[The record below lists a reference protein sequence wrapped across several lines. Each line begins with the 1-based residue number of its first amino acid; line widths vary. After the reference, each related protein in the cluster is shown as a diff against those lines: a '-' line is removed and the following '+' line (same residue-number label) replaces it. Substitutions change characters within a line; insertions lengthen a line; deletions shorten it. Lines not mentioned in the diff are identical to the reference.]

1 MALPISSSQRSGHI
15 VSLEGP
21 SELVSTQL
29 RLLPTSRHIL
39 VLPPLQHYLV
49 DTIHGDHQDH
59 QNHAGHSKT
68 AFSPRELIHQYH
80 AAYQARH
87 AEALDFLRPTSLP
100 TYTTEE
106 PVTKLVLLHGGALS
120 ARLTCLSAIMEH
132 EPGTQV
138 EEAHATFL
146 RLASIGSAGSVG
158 YPTMTLPY
166 IEPLS
171 PLNAEDKDRPQDR
184 DRNQDQNLHPHY
196 ASQDRITE
204 QPTTNDV
211 SSFRNSWGRGNTM
224 AVREDESIQS
234 RARIRSSI
242 NDRIIRAMRAAE
254 ALDKETEFL
263 QPRTPDVELTVKLV
277 DIPPPSSRRRPSQ
290 PFAVGSPPASETSRR
305 SSRSRT
311 SSRRGSQTSP
321 TQTIWHSAHTTPRA
335 SQDSSS
341 SASGTAHSSPSGSR
355 RPSLKLHIPS
365 SSVPWAGDVAA
376 GGGLP
381 VVYEARGQAA
391 PSVIHRRSR
400 TVESNISPT
409 QGPVR
414 GRGSE
419 EGETTAT
426 TTTTTTMTGATVP
439 LAQIGPLPEEE
450 ETGND
455 EAAHPTEAKPP
466 ISSTRSPFGSVLPL
480 LEDLVVFFTPETPDD
495 LHNFVFNRLNDG
507 SRRPSVPGSW
517 ESDFDSFQIRSRSRS
532 RVQDV
537 QEGEQGEQGELGRA
551 ADGQSESDGNS
562 SGNGHSKSS
571 STAMTP
577 WARKDLVHGLP
588 TPNHSPYPPNSSS
601 SSIRSISS
609 SETRLYSISVDQET
623 ALSIQ
628 NFLRSFLGSQFPLAD
643 RRFSAASGIEVPSN
657 GEGGLWRPLDVEGK
671 QKQVAAG
678 AAPQEEGDERRL
690 DLIMAVG
697 SESGVTKTRLAEV
710 MGQIE
715 KLGFKS
721 SGLSRSGRL
730 DIRYLIANAMQAF
743 TAQPLTKQV
752 HSNPFADRALLA
764 ALIIPHLETYLA
776 AHPDVRLLLLE
787 YPPEHLP
794 TVLALQT
801 LIGSELMR
809 VVGIINNDESAPA
822 QQSLAIPQPSRRPS
836 EGFRSLNNSRNGS
849 LRPGAFSG
857 PCSFSNANFL
867 LTSSATGFET
877 ASFVAAVRENLISIS
892 DYYIPECPAYE
903 APVPQAV
910 GNEAE
915 GIPSTRSQSPPRDS
929 SQETSPRPSTPP
941 QKQKEA
947 SHMPTSTLVITP
959 PTSPTAS
966 SVYSQSSI
974 STKPVDKPPQ
984 AAQPVLA
991 TPAPQLGFPPRSSS
1005 VSVTSPPSWGR
1016 IIHPLRCESLPAKG
1030 RVQWGEI
1037 NYTPLSPPPAPQPQP
1052 QEQQQQQQQPTPAVL
1067 TPPAEIVDEITAT
1080 GGILAG
1086 TPPAAAV
1093 DAPIVTKVTNIQL
1106 HRHQASEQLSPRAIP
1121 RVVPQP
1127 MYQPP
1132 PPPVPLSI
1140 PQVEPL
1146 AQLQSTKPAAIPNV
1160 PAPANTST
1168 ASSALAT
1175 GTTIAV
1181 SSPVKVASRN
1191 GSISHTSNLSNLSNP
1206 FSDEHAAPEQPLL
1219 PLQQPQPQQQ
1229 QSQQPLRPHQQT
1241 AEVEEIVD
1249 EKAAVFNDDVYAF
1262 EFANTQNFDLTPTAI
1277 DIGPLGSGLPNSAT
1291 TTLTNSSSTTTLVNP
1306 KPTHNIIPPNTA
1318 STTATNTN
1326 NPFTLTPHTAHLH
1339 SNTGSANNAAAG
1351 GFDDNFVDEDYLDDD
1366 DEDDEEEMRR
1376 LMPLFMKTRAEIERG
1391 RSSKAMKWL
1400 GLA

>member
-49 DTIHGDHQDH
+49 DTRHGDHQDH

-68 AFSPRELIHQYH
+68 TFSPRELIHQYH

-100 TYTTEE
+100 TYTTEGSI
-106 PVTKLVLLHGGALS
+106 TKLVILHGGALS

-138 EEAHATFL
+138 EEAHAT
-146 RLASIGSAGSVG
+146 
-158 YPTMTLPY
+158 
-166 IEPLS
+166 
-171 PLNAEDKDRPQDR
+171 
-184 DRNQDQNLHPHY
+184 
-196 ASQDRITE
+196 QDRITE
-204 QPTTNDV
+204 QPTTDEA

-224 AVREDESIQS
+224 ALREDESTQS
-234 RARIRSSI
+234 RAKIRSSI

-277 DIPPPSSRRRPSQ
+277 DIPPPPSRRRPSQ
-290 PFAVGSPPASETSRR
+290 PFAVGSPPASTSASASTPASETSR
-305 SSRSRT
+305 
-311 SSRRGSQTSP
+311 
-321 TQTIWHSAHTTPRA
+321 
-335 SQDSSS
+335 SSS

-365 SSVPWAGDVAA
+365 SSVPWAGDAAA

-414 GRGSE
+414 GRGGE
-419 EGETTAT
+419 E
-426 TTTTTTMTGATVP
+426 VP
-439 LAQIGPLPEEE
+439 PARIGPLPEEE

-455 EAAHPTEAKPP
+455 EASHPTEAKPP

-537 QEGEQGEQGELGRA
+537 QEGEQGEQGDLGRA
-551 ADGQSESDGNS
+551 AD
-562 SGNGHSKSS
+562 
-571 STAMTP
+571 AMTP

-643 RRFSAASGIEVPSN
+643 RRFSAASGIEVPTN

-678 AAPQEEGDERRL
+678 AAPQEGGERRL

-822 QQSLAIPQPSRRPS
+822 QQSLAIPEPSRRPS

-857 PCSFSNANFL
+857 PFSFSNANFL

-892 DYYIPECPAYE
+892 DYYIPECPAYD
-903 APVPQAV
+903 APVPQAPER
-910 GNEAE
+910 EAAD
-915 GIPSTRSQSPPRDS
+915 IPRTRSQSPPRDP

-1037 NYTPLSPPPAPQPQP
+1037 NYTPL
-1052 QEQQQQQQQPTPAVL
+1052 
-1067 TPPAEIVDEITAT
+1067 
-1080 GGILAG
+1080 
-1086 TPPAAAV
+1086 
-1093 DAPIVTKVTNIQL
+1093 
-1106 HRHQASEQLSPRAIP
+1106 
-1121 RVVPQP
+1121 
-1127 MYQPP
+1127 
-1132 PPPVPLSI
+1132 
-1140 PQVEPL
+1140 
-1146 AQLQSTKPAAIPNV
+1146 
-1160 PAPANTST
+1160 
-1168 ASSALAT
+1168 
-1175 GTTIAV
+1175 
-1181 SSPVKVASRN
+1181 
-1191 GSISHTSNLSNLSNP
+1191 
-1206 FSDEHAAPEQPLL
+1206 
-1219 PLQQPQPQQQ
+1219 
-1229 QSQQPLRPHQQT
+1229 
-1241 AEVEEIVD
+1241 
-1249 EKAAVFNDDVYAF
+1249 
-1262 EFANTQNFDLTPTAI
+1262 
-1277 DIGPLGSGLPNSAT
+1277 GLPNSAT
-1291 TTLTNSSSTTTLVNP
+1291 TTVTNSSSSTTLVNP
-1306 KPTHNIIPPNTA
+1306 KPTHNIISPNTA

-1366 DEDDEEEMRR
+1366 DEDDDEEMRR